1 MFASKAGGG
10 DVIITCNVSK
20 FTMLVSLVVVGLI
33 KVEVEPWM
41 SVTRPRVGDVIVTC
55 WSLSCLA
62 VRGPTDGEIKPLK
75 VAIWSACGDAIIT
88 CKVSSGHTG
97 LRIY

>member
-33 KVEVEPWM
+33 KVEVEP
-41 SVTRPRVGDVIVTC
+41 
-55 WSLSCLA
+55 
-62 VRGPTDGEIKPLK
+62 
-75 VAIWSACGDAIIT
+75 
-88 CKVSSGHTG
+88 
-97 LRIY
+97 